1 MAVSN
6 EEMIQWLRDFANI
19 FIEGTESYVNLL
31 EAADRIEEM
40 DERIAIMEEGRLDDY
55 ADKKHSGLT
64 EE

>member
-6 EEMIQWLRDFANI
+6 EELIQWLRDFSNF

-31 EAADRIEEM
+31 EAADRLESL
-40 DERIAIMEEGRLDDY
+40 DERVAIMMEGRLDDY
-55 ADKKHSGLT
+55 DEKKHSGLM

>member
-1 MAVSN
+1 MTTTELIKA
-6 EEMIQWLRDFANI
+6 LRDLAQI
-19 FIEGTESYVNLL
+19 GIVNYRQVDILN